1 MGRGGV
7 CGWGAVFCVLPWLIQ
22 SARARVNQTCDVKER
37 PASFVSAQSIIIV
50 RGVLRGK
57 CDISVGCS

>member
-1 MGRGGV
+1 MG
-7 CGWGAVFCVLPWLIQ
+7 CVAGELCFVLFLDLIQ
-22 SARARVNQTCDVKER
+22 SARARVNQTCDVKDR
-37 PASFVSAQSIIIV
+37 PASSVSAQCIIIV